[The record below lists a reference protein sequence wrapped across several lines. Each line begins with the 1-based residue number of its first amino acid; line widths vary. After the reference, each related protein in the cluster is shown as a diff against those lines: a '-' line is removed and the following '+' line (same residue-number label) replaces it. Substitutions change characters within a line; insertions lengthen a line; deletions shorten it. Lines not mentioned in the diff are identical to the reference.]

1 MAGGAIRVA
10 DTTATTGSFKS
21 LQIGGGNFGCAEFID
36 IQFGSLSD
44 PESETIIT
52 HVVTSLEVSNSIS
65 IEGPIYGFKLANGS
79 VLAYLNK

>member
-21 LQIGGGNFGCAEFID
+21 LQVGGGNFGCAEFTN
-36 IQFGSLSD
+36 IQIGKLAN
-44 PESETIIT
+44 PESDSEIT
-52 HVVTSLEVSNSIS
+52 HIVTSLEVSHSVS

-79 VLAYLNK
+79 VLAYYTD

>member
-21 LQIGGGNFGCAEFID
+21 IQIGGGNFGCAEFTD
-36 IQFGSLSD
+36 LQFGSLAS
-44 PESETIIT
+44 PEASSSIT
-52 HVVTSLEVSNSIS
+52 HIVAGLEVSNSIS

-79 VLAYLNK
+79 VLAYYND

>member
-21 LQIGGGNFGCAEFID
+21 LQVGGSAEFTN
-36 IQFGSLSD
+36 IQFGKLAN
-44 PESETIIT
+44 PESDSEIT
-52 HVVTSLEVSNSIS
+52 HIVTSLEVSHSVS

-79 VLAYLNK
+79 VLAYYTD

>member
-21 LQIGGGNFGCAEFID
+21 LQVGGGNFGCAEFTD
-36 IQFGSLSD
+36 IQFGKLTN
-44 PESETIIT
+44 PEISSSIT
-52 HVVTSLEVSNSIS
+52 HVVTNLEVSHSVS

-79 VLAYLNK
+79 VLAYYTD